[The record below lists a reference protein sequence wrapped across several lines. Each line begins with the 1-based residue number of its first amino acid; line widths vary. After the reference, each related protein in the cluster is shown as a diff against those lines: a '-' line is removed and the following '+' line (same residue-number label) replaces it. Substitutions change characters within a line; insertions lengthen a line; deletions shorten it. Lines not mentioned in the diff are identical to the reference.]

1 MSNLKLDIIYYM
13 TSSDFEMEFNLS
25 GCYRMRIFKDK
36 IESKKELVRSLARDV
51 SRSKV
56 ILVVT
61 DLFGENSAIPTLS
74 RAIGIPLI
82 SPNKEEYGINTNED
96 IIIPETAVPLV
107 TKTGIFGG
115 FIIESGPQSIIIV
128 SNVRSLRHEIMKT
141 YVHNYI
147 FDVGQLLAY
156 QERMGQNG
164 QVVQRSPI
172 DNIPVFSDQSEG
184 LEKQDVPTEE
194 QEEASENLSENNA
207 SNDEPDR
214 INEAE
219 PSAESEPV
227 IPADDTR
234 KDNQESEKHSR
245 SIVEP
250 GINHTADLEALAI
263 ELSEPKKKSKTPKRA
278 SSIILLIIVILLLI
292 AFGVLAYF
300 FVYLPAVGL
309 ENPILNEQNGFFYE
323 LIKSFQ

>member
-1 MSNLKLDIIYYM
+1 MSNLKLDIIYYN

-36 IESKKELVRSLARDV
+36 IESKKQLVSALARDV

-61 DLFGENSAIPTLS
+61 DLFGEDSAIPTLS

-82 SPNKEEYGINTNED
+82 SPNKEEFGITTTEE
-96 IIIPETAVPLV
+96 IVIPNSAVPLV
-107 TKTGIFGG
+107 TKTGIYGG
-115 FIIESGPQSIIIV
+115 FIIEKGQQSIIIV

-156 QERMGQNG
+156 QERIGQNG
-164 QVVQRSPI
+164 QSVQFV
-172 DNIPVFSDQSEG
+172 PVSNVSQPSEDEETISEQPQPSE
-184 LEKQDVPTEE
+184 EKTDEDE
-194 QEEASENLSENNA
+194 NSSENLDSQAVTE
-207 SNDEPDR
+207 
-214 INEAE
+214 EAE
-219 PSAESEPV
+219 QSVESDAEVLE
-227 IPADDTR
+227 
-234 KDNQESEKHSR
+234 DNSKEETNTAEKVTKNL
-245 SIVEP
+245 IEP
-250 GINHTADLEALAI
+250 GINHTADLEELAL
-263 ELSEPKKKSKTPKRA
+263 EEPEEPKKKNTGKTRKA
-278 SSIILLIIVILLLI
+278 TNIILLIIVILLLI

-300 FVYLPAVGL
+300 FVYLPAIGL

-323 LIKSFQ
+323 LINSFR

>member
-1 MSNLKLDIIYYM
+1 MSNLKLDIIYYN

-36 IESKKELVRSLARDV
+36 IESKKQLVSALARDV

-61 DLFGENSAIPTLS
+61 DLFGEDSAIPTLS

-82 SPNKEEYGINTNED
+82 SPNKEEFGITTTEE
-96 IIIPETAVPLV
+96 IVIPKSAVPLV
-107 TKTGIFGG
+107 TKTGIYGG
-115 FIIESGPQSIIIV
+115 FIIEKGQQSIIIV

-156 QERMGQNG
+156 QERISQNG
-164 QVVQRSPI
+164 QSVQFV
-172 DNIPVFSDQSEG
+172 PVSNVSQPSEDEETISEQPQ
-184 LEKQDVPTEE
+184 LSEEKTDEDE
-194 QEEASENLSENNA
+194 NSSENLDSQAVTE
-207 SNDEPDR
+207 
-214 INEAE
+214 EAE
-219 PSAESEPV
+219 QSAES
-227 IPADDTR
+227 DTEVLE
-234 KDNQESEKHSR
+234 DNSNEETNTAEKVTKNL
-245 SIVEP
+245 IEP
-250 GINHTADLEALAI
+250 GINHTADLEELAL
-263 ELSEPKKKSKTPKRA
+263 EEPEEPKKKNTRKTRKA
-278 SSIILLIIVILLLI
+278 TNIILLIIVILLLI

-300 FVYLPAVGL
+300 FVYLPAIGL

-323 LIKSFQ
+323 LINSFR